1 LLGVD
6 RRALWLTLATLALG
20 LVVALQWRTPA
31 APSLLSESY
40 YRGVSAGAVDRLES
54 EQRQLKAEIA
64 ALQAQLSTEQE
75 AASSR
80 KETLAGLGRELERQ
94 RALAGLTPLHGPGVY
109 ILLQDSPRAPLPGD
123 DPTRYQVRDFQ
134 IRDLVNTLWQGGAE
148 AVAINE
154 ERMVATSAVYGNGG
168 ALLVNGSRLTS
179 PFELRAIGNPDR
191 LDRYLTD
198 PNVLK
203 AFKAAAATYGIV
215 FRVSRERDLPL
226 PVFGGAFPQRYAAA
240 RSNP

>member
-6 RRALWLTLATLALG
+6 RRTLWLTLATLGLG
-20 LVVALQWRTPA
+20 LVVALQWRTPV

-40 YRGVSAGAVDRLES
+40 YRGVSAGAVDRLEG
-54 EQRQLKAEIA
+54 EQRELKSQIGTLQSQLN
-64 ALQAQLSTEQE
+64 TEQE

-94 RALAGLTPLHGPGVY
+94 RTLAGLTPLHGPGVY
-109 ILLQDSPRAPLPGD
+109 ILLQDSPRVPLPGD
-123 DPTRYQVRDFQ
+123 DPTRYQIRDFQ
-134 IRDLVNTLWQGGAE
+134 IRDVVNTLWQGGAE

-154 ERMVATSAVYGNGG
+154 ERMVSTTAVYGSGG

-179 PFELRAIGNPDR
+179 PYELRAIGNPDR
-191 LDRYLTD
+191 LDRYFAE
-198 PNVLK
+198 PNTLK
-203 AFKAAAATYGIV
+203 AFKAAAATYGLA

-226 PVFGGAFPQRYAAA
+226 PGFGGAFPQRYAAA